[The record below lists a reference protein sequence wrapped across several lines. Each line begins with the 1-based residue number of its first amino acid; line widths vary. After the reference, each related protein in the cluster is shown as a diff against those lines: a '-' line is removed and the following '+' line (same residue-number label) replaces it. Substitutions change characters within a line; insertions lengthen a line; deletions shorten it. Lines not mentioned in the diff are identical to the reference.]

1 MKIKRVMKKYIFKGF
16 GFPVELSNVPIIEVM
31 GDEAPYIKYNMLSE
45 IVLREII
52 FNVNIKITG
61 NHIKFIRQSLNKS
74 LREFSNDLELSHE
87 KLRRIE
93 DKHKHD
99 DISSYIIESD
109 WGKIKIMVI
118 TYFYNKDMGLYLKS
132 LSENVDNKN
141 EIIKVA

>member
-1 MKIKRVMKKYIFKGF
+1 MKIKRVMKKYIFNGF